1 MGTVNQ
7 AVPRGAK
14 AVKEGM
20 AVRAGVPLARV
31 EEVAMVVMAAKVALV
46 TRAAKEGMPGRGVP
60 AEVAVRPVV
69 QAEAQAK
76 AEQVVKVLNR
86 ELQNRGVK

>member
-14 AVKEGM
+14 AVKEWM
-20 AVRAGVPLARV
+20 AVRAEVPLARV
-31 EEVAMVVMAAKVALV
+31 EEVAMVAMAAKVALV
-46 TRAAKEGMPGRGVP
+46 TRAAKEGMPGRVVQ

-69 QAEAQAK
+69 QAGAQAK

-86 ELQNRGVK
+86 ELRKRGVK